1 MKPGVLGTVSED
13 LPLIRYTFLF
23 SVRCFDIMFG
33 MQKKLVNHDRLVG
46 FALQII
52 ARRVIVIETEASRQG
67 DEKEGERNAAGD
79 DNEGYVGTNQE

>member
-13 LPLIRYTFLF
+13 LTVDSIYVSLFCPLFRYY
-23 SVRCFDIMFG
+23 VWNA
-33 MQKKLVNHDRLVG
+33 KKFVNHDRLVG

-52 ARRVIVIETEASRQG
+52 ARRAIVIETEASRQG

-79 DNEGYVGTNQE
+79 DNEGCDGTNQE